1 MARYSFNKQTQYTKE
16 EIKTNYYAFQTGGE
30 IYMMGQRYA
39 TIPCATIEEYIAH
52 MWTGRTSKSAF
63 VKILKELYIDDEKIN
78 IFFSNLGRKGK
89 ITIS

>member
-39 TIPCATIEEYIAH
+39 TIPCRSFEEWIAH
-52 MWTGRTSKSAF
+52 MWQGRTSKSAF
-63 VKILKELYIDDEKIN
+63 VKILKELFIDDEKIN
-78 IFFSNLGRKGK
+78 NFFSKLGQKGK